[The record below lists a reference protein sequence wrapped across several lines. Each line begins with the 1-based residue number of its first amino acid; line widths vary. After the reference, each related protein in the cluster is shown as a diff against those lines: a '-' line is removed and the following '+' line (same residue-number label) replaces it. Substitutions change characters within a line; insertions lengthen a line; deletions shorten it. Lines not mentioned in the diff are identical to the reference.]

1 VSMRQVDRHADSAE
15 LLFLGRD
22 YPQGYT
28 YFRDRLHAAFWKQR
42 DMVDSEQIQ
51 QGVKRAEFVKKEIE
65 ALYVLAPTH
74 HVIDFLG
81 TT

>member
-1 VSMRQVDRHADSAE
+1 MREVGRHADSAE

-42 DMVDSEQIQ
+42 GLEDSEQIQ

-65 ALYVLAPTH
+65 ALYVVPLSL
-74 HVIDFLG
+74 HVIDF
-81 TT
+81 